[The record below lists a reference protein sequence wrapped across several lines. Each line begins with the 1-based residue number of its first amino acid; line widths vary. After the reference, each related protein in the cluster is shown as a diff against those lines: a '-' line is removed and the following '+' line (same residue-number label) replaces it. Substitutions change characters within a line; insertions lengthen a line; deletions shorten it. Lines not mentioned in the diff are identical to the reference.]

1 MLAYL
6 DESGIPHP
14 NDPSTRPVVISVCIS
29 QRDVRSISAQ
39 IYALKRQ
46 LGTPNI
52 ELKGTNLINRR
63 SFERRHNEWELVEA
77 FFDLCRSIPFVVF
90 AVVMERP
97 RRIPHGHQ
105 SDGFLPNQYRYL
117 LQRINQYAE
126 EIDEMAVL
134 LFDGDGTTIF
144 GGTVP
149 GKFDSFL
156 HRSQEGRS
164 FTAICDSPYFVDSR
178 LTQGVQIADMVAS
191 VCRQYQ
197 ESNLNIG
204 IPQGDGYLSAINR
217 YYNIVRNKVI
227 DLVSPEGFPR
237 PGIYFMPERDHYHS
251 ERARQGQLEGIQ
263 NADES
268 TSSASND

>member
-1 MLAYL
+1 MVLAFF

-14 NDPSTRPVVISVCIS
+14 NDASTRPVVISTCIAE
-29 QRDVRSISAQ
+29 REVRAISAQ
-39 IYALKRQ
+39 MYALKRQ
-46 LGTPNI
+46 LGVPDI

-63 SFERRHNEWELVEA
+63 SFARRQNEWELVES
-77 FFDLCRSIPFVVF
+77 FFDLCRSLPFTFF
-90 AVVMERP
+90 AVVMEHPERTP
-97 RRIPHGHQ
+97 YGHEVN
-105 SDGFLPNQYRYL
+105 DHLPNQYRYL

-126 EIDEMAVL
+126 EIGEMAVL
-134 LFDGDGTTIF
+134 LFDGDGTSLF

-197 ESNLNIG
+197 ENGLHVNRA
-204 IPQGDGYLSAINR
+204 PQGDAYLSAISR
-217 YYNIVRNKVI
+217 YYGILRNKTVDI
-227 DLVSPEGFPR
+227 VSTEGFPR
-237 PGIYFMPERDHYHS
+237 AGIYFMPERDHYLS
-251 ERARQGQLEGIQ
+251 ERERQSRFEEIE
-263 NADES
+263 NAGE
-268 TSSASND
+268 TSPPA